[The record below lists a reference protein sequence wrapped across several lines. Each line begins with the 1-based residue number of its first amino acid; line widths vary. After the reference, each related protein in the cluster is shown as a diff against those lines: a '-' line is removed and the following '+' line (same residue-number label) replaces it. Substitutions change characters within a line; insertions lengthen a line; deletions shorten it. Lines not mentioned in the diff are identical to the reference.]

1 MGKYITILTIAAITL
16 AVLLLLTL
24 HNQNE
29 DYKTIVQ
36 LKQQNEVLKAHWEVN
51 VKLLSAERV
60 RRIMSAK

>member
-51 VKLLSAERV
+51 VKLLSAEQV
-60 RRIMSAK
+60 RRIMCAK